1 MKGLEQVL
9 RCVLGMMLVGMAVGA
24 IRLERAATYTVKA
37 GGREL
42 RGAQSATAGELR
54 GARLFPNGEAMA
66 LRLVGGR
73 S

>member
-24 IRLERAATYTVKA
+24 IRLERTATSTVKGA
-37 GGREL
+37 GREV
-42 RGAQSATAGELR
+42 RGAQPATAGELR
-54 GARLFPNGEAMA
+54 GARLYPNGEAMA